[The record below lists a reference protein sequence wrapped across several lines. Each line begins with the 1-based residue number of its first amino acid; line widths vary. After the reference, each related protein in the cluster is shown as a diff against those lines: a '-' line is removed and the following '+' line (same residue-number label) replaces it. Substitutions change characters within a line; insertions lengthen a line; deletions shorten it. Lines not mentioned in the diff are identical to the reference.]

1 MPEDATRAALEYFLN
16 NKSECLSDLKDLV
29 RIPSVSFPGFDAA
42 PVRLCAG
49 AVAELLRKSGL
60 NDVRLLESGKGHP
73 SVFGRWT
80 GAPGKQTILLY
91 AHYDVQ
97 PVGREELWTTPPFE
111 PAERSGRL
119 YGRGS
124 SDDKAGVAMF
134 AAAIRSFLKATR
146 SLPVNVKV
154 LIEGEEEVGSS
165 NINDILE
172 QNLPLLSADSVL
184 IADSGNFDSGV
195 PTLTASLRGIVTVN
209 VEVRS
214 LTSSVH
220 SGTWGGP
227 VPDPVSALAKMI
239 ASLTDDEGR
248 PAIPG
253 LFDKVRKLSPDD
265 KAALDA
271 LPFDE
276 DLYRKQTN
284 LLDGV
289 RIIGGAESVYQ
300 KLWHLPS
307 IAVNVVEASS
317 RRQAANIINDAA
329 WARIGIRTVP
339 HMDPPETQAQ
349 LMEHLK
355 KHAPWGVQVTV
366 KPETPVPSWKTDTK
380 GPVFEAALRALER
393 GYGVKPV
400 VMGAGGSIPFVQTIT
415 DALGGVPALLFGVG
429 DPYAAA
435 HSENE
440 SMLVT
445 DWEKGCRSL
454 IHLFAELGA

>member
-1 MPEDATRAALEYFLN
+1 MSDEAARALEYFN
-16 NKSECLSDLKDLV
+16 GNKTECLTSLKDLI

-42 PVRLCAG
+42 PVRQCAE

-60 NDVRLLESGKGHP
+60 NEVRLLESGKGHP
-73 SVFGRWT
+73 SVFGQWT
-80 GAPGKQTILLY
+80 GAAGKRTILLY

-134 AAAIRSFLKATR
+134 AGAIRSFLKAMH

-172 QNLPLLSADSVL
+172 RNLHLLSADSVL
-184 IADSGNFDSGV
+184 IADSGNFDSSV
-195 PTLTASLRGIVTVN
+195 PALTASLRGIATVN

-227 VPDPVSALAKMI
+227 APDPVIALAKMI
-239 ASLTDDEGR
+239 ASLTDDGGR
-248 PAIPG
+248 PAITG
-253 LFDKVRKLSPDD
+253 LLDRVRKLSAEE

-276 DLYRKQTN
+276 ALYRRQSN

-289 RIIGGAESVYQ
+289 RIIGGAGTVYQ

-307 IAVNVVEASS
+307 IAVNVFEASS
-317 RRQAANIINDAA
+317 RKQAANIINDAA

-339 HMDPPETQAQ
+339 DMDASETLAQ
-349 LMEHLK
+349 LTDHLK

-366 KPETPVPSWKTDTK
+366 RPETPVPSWKTDTK
-380 GPVFEAALRALER
+380 GPVFEAALRALEQ
-393 GYGVKPV
+393 GYGAKPV

-415 DALGGVPALLFGVG
+415 DALGGAPALLFGVG

-440 SMLVT
+440 SMLIS